1 MPDAVAPCLTAR
13 RNAAP
18 MPNMGHGRSF
28 LVHGRGYG
36 GAAARPPAHR
46 PRGRWALLQL
56 GTVFAYHRENP
67 FSLRTNKVALL

>member
-1 MPDAVAPCLTAR
+1 
-13 RNAAP
+13 

-28 LVHGRGYG
+28 GAWAGGTAALQHAPLRTAQGGR
-36 GAAARPPAHR
+36 R
-46 PRGRWALLQL
+46 ALLQL